1 MANCHGYKCCSHTS
15 VVFLN
20 DVYDLPEDEIDLVGV
35 FALVVSEDT
44 VLLQVLHLVWVADDG
59 V

>member
-1 MANCHGYKCCSHTS
+1 M
-15 VVFLN
+15 FLN
-20 DVYDLPEDEIDLVGV
+20 DVYNLPEGEIDLVGV
-35 FALVVSEDT
+35 FALVVSENS

>member
-1 MANCHGYKCCSHTS
+1 MANCHGYKCSSHTG

-20 DVYDLPEDEIDLVGV
+20 DVYNLPEGEIDLVGV
-35 FALVVSEDT
+35 FALVVSENS